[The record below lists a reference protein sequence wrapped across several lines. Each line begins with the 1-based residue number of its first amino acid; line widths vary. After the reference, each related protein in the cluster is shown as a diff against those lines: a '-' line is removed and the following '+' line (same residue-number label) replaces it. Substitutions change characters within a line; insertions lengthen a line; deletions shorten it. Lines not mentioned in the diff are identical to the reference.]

1 MRPSLQ
7 LKDLDYSQKFT
18 SDWKMRNA
26 KRYYCEL
33 SAGLS
38 RKRQSLAHHLTCLP
52 LPEITRSAPDRREG
66 DLLLLLPA
74 MGPEGSD

>member
-7 LKDLDYSQKFT
+7 LKDLDYSQMFT
-18 SDWKMRNA
+18 SGWKMRNA

-38 RKRQSLAHHLTCLP
+38 RNHRFLVHHLTCLR
-52 LPEITRSAPDRREG
+52 LPEIAESAPYQPARSALSVIRALR
-66 DLLLLLPA
+66 LL
-74 MGPEGSD
+74 SVR